1 MGTPESRPRCLLQR
15 GQGNFE
21 LITNFDYIHE
31 GQRTLA
37 KVYVG
42 AGSQSFPE
50 PPTKCCSNQ
59 RGLLSGWVLAGMKE
73 TDSFLRDTE
82 NYRFLNYVSNGS
94 NGVLWLKA
102 GKI

>member
-1 MGTPESRPRCLLQR
+1 MGTPESRPRGLLQC

-42 AGSQSFPE
+42 VGFQSLP
-50 PPTKCCSNQ
+50 
-59 RGLLSGWVLAGMKE
+59 
-73 TDSFLRDTE
+73 
-82 NYRFLNYVSNGS
+82 
-94 NGVLWLKA
+94 
-102 GKI
+102 

>member
-42 AGSQSFPE
+42 AGSQSFPY
-50 PPTKCCSNQ
+50 PPTKCCSKQ
-59 RGLLSGWVLAGMKE
+59 RGLLSGWVLAEGE
-73 TDSFLRDTE
+73 GVDAI
-82 NYRFLNYVSNGS
+82 GS
-94 NGVLWLKA
+94 Y
-102 GKI
+102 

>member
-1 MGTPESRPRCLLQR
+1 MGTPESRLRCLLQR

-42 AGSQSFPE
+42 AGSQSFP
-50 PPTKCCSNQ
+50 
-59 RGLLSGWVLAGMKE
+59 
-73 TDSFLRDTE
+73 
-82 NYRFLNYVSNGS
+82 
-94 NGVLWLKA
+94 
-102 GKI
+102 